1 MKREGEEEAEE
12 KKEDRERATPLE
24 GGVRKGEKSSSPNL
38 NFPCPSDKKERC
50 RSRLWSGLC
59 CFLLGGGRVQ
69 SGRLKTDRP
78 ARPKRYTRSTGRRLR
93 MELGLG
99 GGGGNGGDV
108 EKRIGKRRG
117 RESHRYEAWNVG
129 CPGLFWLY
137 FPLVLFFSS
146 SSLLPLLPASDFCV
160 IFQPFPTFSTRH
172 APETT

>member
-1 MKREGEEEAEE
+1 M
-12 KKEDRERATPLE
+12 
-24 GGVRKGEKSSSPNL
+24 RKGEKSSSPNL

-117 RESHRYEAWNVG
+117 RKATVTK
-129 CPGLFWLY
+129 PGTLVALACCGSTFLLFFFPPPPSFHSY
-137 FPLVLFFSS
+137 PLVIFASS
-146 SSLLPLLPASDFCV
+146 SSPSRLSLHATPPKLRNSAHKLARPRGAGGQRLLRD
-160 IFQPFPTFSTRH
+160 
-172 APETT
+172 